1 MKTTFQSFSLVQPE
15 NDTVNHIFSKKLIFL
30 TETDLAKC
38 INHMKRY
45 NLTNQF
51 HGFHVIDYIN
61 HTNRNPGEAKAYNTK
76 RKIKYNIKSNFVRG
90 FQSSQ

>member
-1 MKTTFQSFSLVQPE
+1 
-15 NDTVNHIFSKKLIFL
+15 
-30 TETDLAKC
+30 
-38 INHMKRY
+38 MKRY

-76 RKIKYNIKSNFVRG
+76 RKIKYNIKSNFVTG
-90 FQSSQ
+90 FQSTLLTTNKTNIERANFNTREQTFSKNLLVV